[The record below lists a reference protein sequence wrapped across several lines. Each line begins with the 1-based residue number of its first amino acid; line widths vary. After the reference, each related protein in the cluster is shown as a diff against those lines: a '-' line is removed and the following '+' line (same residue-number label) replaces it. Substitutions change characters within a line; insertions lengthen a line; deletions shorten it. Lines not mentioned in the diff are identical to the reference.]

1 MAEVQQII
9 EAWRLDYNQR
19 RPHSSFGHLIPNEFV
34 AQNRPYK
41 PSKMSSA
48 LVKDCL
54 VTRPMSLP
62 DSSPYG
68 ALRWGGGAYGK
79 KFKTVLPQL
88 AGLGML

>member
-68 ALRWGGGAYGK
+68 ALRWGEGGELTERSSK
-79 KFKTVLPQL
+79 PFCRSL
-88 AGLGML
+88 LG